1 MLGEYIRKKAKDKHT
16 KSHQYKQAF
25 RSHKGY
31 WYFPETVIK
40 RMCAEIEYIF
50 LECEEEGKRKG

>member
-31 WYFPETVIK
+31 WYIPETKIK
-40 RMCAEIEYIF
+40 RMCAEYRIYF
-50 LECEEEGKRKG
+50 SRM